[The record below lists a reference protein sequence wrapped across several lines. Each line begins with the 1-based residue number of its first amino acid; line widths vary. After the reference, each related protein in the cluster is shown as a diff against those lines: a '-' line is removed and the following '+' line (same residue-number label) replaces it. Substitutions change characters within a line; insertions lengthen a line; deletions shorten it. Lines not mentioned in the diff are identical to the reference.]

1 VILEKNN
8 GWNQKVSQL
17 SFYLAEKCYK
27 DDESERE
34 RERETGQLTGNST
47 NMVINDSL
55 DKPETIT
62 AHIRKK
68 SK

>member
-34 RERETGQLTGNST
+34 RERDRS
-47 NMVINDSL
+47 ID
-55 DKPETIT
+55 
-62 AHIRKK
+62 RK
-68 SK
+68 